1 MRKGILVV
9 AIIGVVGYAGL
20 APRQVGAEPKSPVD
34 GYDIHGEGD
43 KRGRESFSG
52 AGVTALVKDSGK
64 AGEQRLP
71 TPFLFFS
78 VPRSAGADASGGPP
92 HTLTPHHE
100 ES

>member
-1 MRKGILVV
+1 
-9 AIIGVVGYAGL
+9 
-20 APRQVGAEPKSPVD
+20 
-34 GYDIHGEGD
+34 
-43 KRGRESFSG
+43 
-52 AGVTALVKDSGK
+52 LVKDSGK